1 MYTSFRIQLQKS
13 SPISQSATRQLV
25 IKFTT
30 YKLTSHVDLCTS
42 EQLYYYI
49 DRIDIKTSD
58 FTSWSLACSVEK
70 LPVERRTL
78 LDIQDYI

>member
-1 MYTSFRIQLQKS
+1 MKFETARIHF
-13 SPISQSATRQLV
+13 ISHSATRQLV

-30 YKLTSHVDLCTS
+30 YKLTSYVDLRTS

-58 FTSWSLACSVEK
+58 SPAGA
-70 LPVERRTL
+70 LPV
-78 LDIQDYI
+78 Q